1 MRPAYAIP
9 LDEYSF
15 ESMEILRKNIA
26 EWQRSITAG
35 RCQDHSDHKDPINGG
50 ESDQPPGCEAQVY
63 HIEVSFSMLRD
74 EVEREH
80 LLNLPTSFRLE
91 SEDVDRLKAA
101 ARAVLGESKS
111 FQSLLNDLR

>member
-1 MRPAYAIP
+1 MRPASAIP

-50 ESDQPPGCEAQVY
+50 ESDQPPGCEA
-63 HIEVSFSMLRD
+63 
-74 EVEREH
+74 EREH

-101 ARAVLGESKS
+101 ARTVLGESKA